1 MTVAGPVLQPSGQ
14 SVDTKAAIAAIAAIS
29 VVGIAIG
36 LGIPLLSIVM
46 ENRGYSASLIGT
58 NTAIAGLA
66 SLVAAPFAA
75 PIAARFGVVQTIGA
89 MIVLGAVSF
98 LGFYLFDS
106 FLAWGLLRATLHFA
120 LTLLFVLSEFW
131 ITVSAP
137 PEKRGLMLGVYATVL
152 SLGFALGP
160 LLFAQIGSAGIAP
173 FATGFGIIL
182 LALIPVLL
190 AWNRNP
196 DIAGEEKSRFLPF
209 VIAVPTATAAV
220 LVFGAV
226 ETGGFSLLPVYGTQ
240 LGYSESDSAL
250 LLTVIGLGNVLMQI
264 PIGLLSDKVRDRR
277 HLLLALAVLG
287 IVGVLSMTLFPASWL
302 LLALVLFIWGGA
314 VAGLYTVGL
323 AHLGASFTGRDLA
336 SANAA
341 FVFCYAVGMLLG
353 PQTIG
358 IGMDWLGPNGFSYSL
373 AVFFILYI
381 CLVLQRI
388 AFVPRQP

>member
-1 MTVAGPVLQPSGQ
+1 LTSIAQEDQTGPQTFNLR
-14 SVDTKAAIAAIAAIS
+14 AAIAAIAAIS
-29 VVGIAIG
+29 VVGMAIG

-66 SLVAAPFAA
+66 SLAAAPFAA
-75 PIAARFGVVQTIGA
+75 PIAARFGVVRTIAA
-89 MIVLGAVSF
+89 MIVMGAFSF
-98 LGFYLFDS
+98 ISFYAFDS
-106 FLAWGLLRATLHFA
+106 FLAWGLLRVSLHFA
-120 LTLLFVLSEFW
+120 LTVLFILSEFW

-137 PEKRGLMLGVYATVL
+137 PEKRGLMLGIYATVL

-173 FATGFGIIL
+173 FATGFIIIL
-182 LALIPVLL
+182 AALLPVAF
-190 AWNRNP
+190 AWREKP
-196 DIAGEEKSRFLPF
+196 DISGDEKTSFLPF
-209 VIAVPTATAAV
+209 VVAVPTATAAV

-240 LGYSESDSAL
+240 LGYTESDSAI
-250 LLTVIGLGNVLMQI
+250 LLTVIGFGNVLMQI
-264 PIGLLSDKVRDRR
+264 PIGLLSDRVHDRR
-277 HLLLALAVLG
+277 HLLIALAALG
-287 IVGVLSMTLFPASWL
+287 LAGVLAMTLFPANWT

-323 AHLGASFTGRDLA
+323 AHLGTRFTGRDLA

-341 FVFCYAVGMLLG
+341 FVFCYAIGMLLG
-353 PQTIG
+353 PQSIG

-373 AVFFILYI
+373 AIFFVLYI
-381 CLVLQRI
+381 CLALQRI
-388 AFVPRQP
+388 IFVPRKP